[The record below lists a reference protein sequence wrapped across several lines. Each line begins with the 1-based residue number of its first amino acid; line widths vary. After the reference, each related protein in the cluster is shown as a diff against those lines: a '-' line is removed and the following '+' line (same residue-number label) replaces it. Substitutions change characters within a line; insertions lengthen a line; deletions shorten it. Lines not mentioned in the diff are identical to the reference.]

1 MPTLLLE
8 GEIYPP
14 SNTARIASNILFA
27 VRLLL
32 IGLILGGPDILQ
44 RIGINQ
50 PPQWY
55 LWMYEN
61 KITSVLLLIVV
72 GGQIE
77 NQLLST
83 GAFEV
88 YRNGEL
94 VWSKLE
100 SGRLPT
106 ISEFKGFVEIGINYQ
121 LNSETMT
128 QLGS

>member
-14 SNTARIASNILFA
+14 SDTARIASNILFA

-44 RIGINQ
+44 KIGINQ

-61 KITSVLLLIVV
+61 KVYMYVYMYYRCDYVYNYVHVL
-72 GGQIE
+72 
-77 NQLLST
+77 
-83 GAFEV
+83 
-88 YRNGEL
+88 
-94 VWSKLE
+94 
-100 SGRLPT
+100 
-106 ISEFKGFVEIGINYQ
+106 
-121 LNSETMT
+121 
-128 QLGS
+128 

>member
-1 MPTLLLE
+1 MFEQYGAYLRQDMPTLLLE

-61 KITSVLLLIVV
+61 KVYYICMYVTMCMCTYTCTCIVHV
-72 GGQIE
+72 IIDYDY
-77 NQLLST
+77 
-83 GAFEV
+83 V
-88 YRNGEL
+88 YM
-94 VWSKLE
+94 
-100 SGRLPT
+100 
-106 ISEFKGFVEIGINYQ
+106 YY
-121 LNSETMT
+121 M
-128 QLGS
+128 